1 LVEQTGNTSANK
13 TGVFKQKMAQ
23 LLSIKS
29 IVTLE
34 IVTVFC
40 YLAFIGEVKS
50 EVFITVVTS
59 VLSFYF
65 GTVHEKKS

>member
-1 LVEQTGNTSANK
+1 MVEQTGNTSANK
-13 TGVFKQKMAQ
+13 PSVIKQKLSQ

-34 IVTVFC
+34 IVTMFC
-40 YLAFIGEVKS
+40 YLAYRGEVKA
-50 EVFITVVTS
+50 EVFVTIVTS

-65 GTVHEKKS
+65 GCVHEKKS

>member
-1 LVEQTGNTSANK
+1 MEQTGNTSANK
-13 TGVFKQKMAQ
+13 AGVFKQKVAQ

-40 YLAFIGEVKS
+40 YLAFIGEVKA
-50 EVFITVVTS
+50 EVFVAIVSS